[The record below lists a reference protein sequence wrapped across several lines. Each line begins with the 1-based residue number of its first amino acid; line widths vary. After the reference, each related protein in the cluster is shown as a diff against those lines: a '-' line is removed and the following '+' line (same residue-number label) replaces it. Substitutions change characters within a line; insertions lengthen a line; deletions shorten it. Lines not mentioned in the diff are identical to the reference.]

1 MAKIVYVCLCVCVC
15 DWKSAAKSG
24 RHFYYYYM
32 LCYVYSALPRSFAAL
47 SLSLAHTHSLTDC
60 PRCCCRCFTFIY
72 IVRRVAVALLLPLLR
87 SRRSLLTF
95 CYFITRSLTR
105 SHEQRAAFSRLLLY
119 SRFFT
124 LLYVCITLHTL
135 RYVSLRY
142 VLLLFV
148 KRFLSFFISF
158 LLVFCFYALLLIS
171 CFYFDSL
178 TRFYCSRSVVYLC
191 FYLSFSCSL
200 LSLSLSFS
208 YFCHCLLIGA
218 RAAGSGKLN

>member
-1 MAKIVYVCLCVCVC
+1 
-15 DWKSAAKSG
+15 
-24 RHFYYYYM
+24 M

-142 VLLLFV
+142 VLLLLV
-148 KRFLSFFISF
+148 KRFLSFFLFLFFLYFVFVRCFSF
-158 LLVFCFYALLLIS
+158 HVFILIPPRAFIALGRSFIFAS
-171 CFYFDSL
+171 
-178 TRFYCSRSVVYLC
+178 TSRSLA
-191 FYLSFSCSL
+191 LFSL
-200 LSLSLSFS
+200 FR
-208 YFCHCLLIGA
+208 FRFHIFAIACL
-218 RAAGSGKLN
+218 